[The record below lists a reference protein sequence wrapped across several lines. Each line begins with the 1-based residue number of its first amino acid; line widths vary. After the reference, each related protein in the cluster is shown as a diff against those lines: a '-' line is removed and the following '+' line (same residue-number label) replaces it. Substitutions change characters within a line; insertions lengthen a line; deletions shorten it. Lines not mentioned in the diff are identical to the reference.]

1 MTFLILIPFINVLG
15 EIYYTNQYSRGMESF
30 DFLVAG
36 GGILGISIGI
46 EVLKKNPRAR
56 VLIVEKESFVGAH
69 ASGRNSGVLHA
80 GFYYSADSLK
90 ARFCADGNLALREII
105 KKKNLPI
112 NECGKVVVAS
122 SETELGELEK
132 LHSRGLHNG
141 VEQQILSADQLNNYE
156 PLAKTYKYFLWSP
169 NTAVS
174 DPELLLSV
182 LEEEFREL
190 GGVIRINSHLDV
202 RDGDCFVNNVKI
214 SASHVVNAAG
224 TGAISIAHSLGL
236 GKKYSQLP
244 VLGLYKIT
252 KSKLMPLKRLIYPV
266 PNPEYPFLGVHF
278 TLTVNGDI
286 KIGPTAIPVLGAE
299 QYKWHEGVSQSQL
312 YETFRSIGS
321 LLKADPA
328 LLFNLAKE
336 ELPKISTRVLLKDAE
351 KLVPGIT
358 RVKDWDY
365 KRPGIRAQLIDTEL
379 GKFQMDFVVEN
390 EGKFT
395 HILNAVSPGWTASI
409 PFAKYIVEKYLR

>member
-1 MTFLILIPFINVLG
+1 MDSFEFLI
-15 EIYYTNQYSRGMESF
+15 
-30 DFLVAG
+30 AG

-46 EVLKKNPRAR
+46 EILKKEPRAR
-56 VLIVEKESFVGAH
+56 VLIVEKESLAGAH

-90 ARFCADGNLALREII
+90 ARFCADGNVALREVIER
-105 KKKNLPI
+105 KNIPI

-122 SETELGELEK
+122 SESELVELEK
-132 LHSRGLHNG
+132 LHSRGIQNG
-141 VEQQILSADQLNNYE
+141 VEQQIFSADQLHNYE
-156 PLAKTYKYFLWSP
+156 PFAKTYKYFLWSP

-174 DPELLLSV
+174 DPGLLLSA
-182 LEEEFREL
+182 LEEEFRKL
-190 GGVIRINSHLDV
+190 GGEVRFNSHLDV

-214 SASHVVNAAG
+214 SASRVINAAG

-236 GKKYSQLP
+236 GRKYSQLP

-252 KSKLMPLKRLIYPV
+252 KSKLMPLRRLIYPV

-286 KIGPTAIPVLGAE
+286 KIGPTAIPVLGSE
-299 QYKWHEGVSQSQL
+299 QYRWHEGVSQSQL

-351 KLVPGIT
+351 KLVPGISK
-358 RVKDWDY
+358 VKDWDY
-365 KRPGIRAQLIDTEL
+365 KRPGIRAQLIDTES

-409 PFAKYIVEKYLR
+409 PFAKYIVDQYLR